1 MSDESLYSDYIADIY
16 FEENVVS
23 REKEKNHEGNGI
35 LTMSG
40 FSYHDKVGS
49 KLLTVSVVLDSMY
62 PPKFNFNVATLV
74 NGKVDRQN
82 NKAWAPLNLSAVS
95 TLIANLTDP
104 STYGPV
110 SEDNKL
116 KPCIG
121 LSNDGSSFV
130 VGIENKYQTLNLSED
145 AKKNLLHYL
154 QMWLQFGTIFKD
166 LYDNITDK
174 IAKDTENMLKDL
186 ARKMGYND
194 IESLSRFDES
204 SNNNNSYVNKKK
216 SYGGQQNNNYSGSP
230 QRPTAPVPPSN
241 IPQMPIPGTTGYP
254 PATPPAYVEVNKMPI
269 PPMPPKPN
277 MGSVPSAPQ
286 ASSFQQPP
294 KMPSMGMSIPQTP
307 NSPNA
312 DFGNQL
318 NDMLKSAFNN

>member
-1 MSDESLYSDYIADIY
+1 MSSDESLYSDYIADIY

-82 NKAWAPLNLSAVS
+82 NKSWAPLNLSAVS

-154 QMWLQFGTIFKD
+154 QMWLQFGTVFKD

-174 IAKDTENMLKDL
+174 IAKDVENLLKDF
-186 ARKMGYND
+186 ARQQGYN
-194 IESLSRFDES
+194 IERLSRFDKDE
-204 SNNNNSYVNKKK
+204 NNSYINKKN
-216 SYGGQQNNNYSGSP
+216 SGGGNYPNYNAAPPAPSKPTPPPHQNIP
-230 QRPTAPVPPSN
+230 KMPVP
-241 IPQMPIPGTTGYP
+241 G
-254 PATPPAYVEVNKMPI
+254 MPI
-269 PPMPPKPN
+269 PPNMNMENPVMPGAPVGTYTPPQ
-277 MGSVPSAPQ
+277 MPTGSAPQ
-286 ASSFQQPP
+286 YQVPQTP
-294 KMPSMGMSIPQTP
+294 KMPNMGMSIPQTP
-307 NSPNA
+307 NGPNGEE
-312 DFGNQL
+312 DFGNAFA
-318 NDMLKSAFNN
+318 DMVKQWGS